1 MKHTFANR
9 ELLVAGLIFLLLLGG
24 SVQGLAESLFD
35 SPSRFD
41 PIDEPVFDDA
51 RDAGVE
57 TEQESESLLEALLLK
72 DSRYTLGYEL
82 SLGTEPDPEII
93 THYAYFR
100 QETRHLLSDNLFFK
114 LDGRLMVLPKGDHR
128 ADAKAKN
135 LLLTPRLREL
145 YVQAGFDKFSIKL
158 GQQIVVWGKA
168 DAAIITDVVSP
179 RDTSEF
185 IFIELEDARFG
196 QPMLATDIYTDHGN
210 LFVFIS
216 PHPLTDRAPADDTRY
231 DRQLPG
237 TDLFAVKTD
246 DLTCS
251 DVEYGVRWEAFFEK
265 TDVSLM
271 AGRFFANTAVYDVA
285 PSYDSEGKPI
295 LIESCPSYA
304 MMGMAATHAKGS
316 FLFTAESAFKHE
328 LALQGLDALQG
339 YVAVKKN
346 IFDVSLGV
354 HYNANDRY
362 QVSVEVSH
370 RYVPGSMKHLA
381 VTDKNSTA
389 GYFTLTKDFLHQTLA
404 AEYMVY
410 YHIQNQNAVH
420 QFRLTRDVTDNFQ
433 IIAAGGFFNIRD
445 EESVLWAYKD
455 EDRLTME
462 IKYFF

>member
-9 ELLVAGLIFLLLLGG
+9 GVLIAGLILLFSLGG
-24 SVQGLAESLFD
+24 IGQGFAESLFD

-41 PIDEPVFDDA
+41 PIGEPVFDD
-51 RDAGVE
+51 DQGSGVE
-57 TEQESESLLEALLLK
+57 TEQESESQLEALLLR
-72 DSRYTLGYEL
+72 DSRFTLGYEL
-82 SLGTEPDPEII
+82 SIGTEPDPEII

-100 QETRHLLSDNLFFK
+100 QETDHLFSDNLFFK
-114 LDGRLMVLPKGDHR
+114 LDGRLMALPKGDHR
-128 ADAKAKN
+128 AEAKAKN

-145 YVQAGFDKFSIKL
+145 YVQAGFDKFSITL

-179 RDTSEF
+179 RDTSDF

-216 PHPLTDRAPADDTRY
+216 PFPLTDRMPARDTRY

-237 TDLFAVKTD
+237 MDLFAVKTEE
-246 DLTCS
+246 LICS

-265 TDVSLM
+265 TDLSLM
-271 AGRFFANTAVYDVA
+271 AGRFFANTAVYGVA
-285 PSYDSEGKPI
+285 PSYDGPGKPV
-295 LIESCPSYA
+295 LMESYPSYA
-304 MMGMAATHAKGS
+304 MMGMAVTHAKGG
-316 FLFTAESAFKHE
+316 FLFTAESAFKQD
-328 LALQGLDALQG
+328 LALQGLEPLQG
-339 YVAVKKN
+339 YVTVKKN
-346 IFDVSLGV
+346 LFDVSLGAR
-354 HYNANDRY
+354 YNANDRY

-370 RYVPGSMKHLA
+370 RYIPGSMKHLA
-381 VTDKNSTA
+381 FTDKNSTA
-389 GYFTLTKDFLHQTLA
+389 GYFTLTKDFWHQTLT
-404 AEYMVY
+404 AEYMLY
-410 YHIQNQNAVH
+410 YHIQDQNAVH

-433 IIAAGGFFNIRD
+433 VIAAGGFFHIRD
-445 EESVLWAYKD
+445 EESTLWAYKD